1 VKTEK
6 EYDLVYSKCKAK
18 AIGEVSTCYFHF
30 PEESIPDI
38 KQKLGDIPVIII
50 LREPVERVWSGYK
63 HFVRQGRE
71 QLSFTDALENEQ
83 KRKANRWD
91 FMWYYTEIS
100 FYAEQARRWKAAFT
114 NTLFILNEELEQEPV
129 KTMQEIFRFIGVDD
143 QFVPDTATRYNISD
157 PQSHNIW
164 FSLFFANPIIK
175 HTIKPLLNAVIKED
189 TKRKLM
195 HKLRKKN
202 TAATPKL
209 EPALREELKKK
220 YTADIAALEKVILK
234 DLSKWK

>member
-1 VKTEK
+1 MKPNFLVAGVAKCGTTSLYYYMTQHPEIEIPRKETFYFIRNFYKKQTSDIRGRRNPEHIVKTEK

-30 PEESIPDI
+30 PDESIPDI

-71 QLSFTDALENEQ
+71 QLSFTDALANEQ

-100 FYAEQARRWKAAFT
+100 FYAEQARRWKAVFT

-143 QFVPDTATRYNISD
+143 QFVPDTTRVIIFLIRNRIISGSAYSLPIRLSNI
-157 PQSHNIW
+157 
-164 FSLFFANPIIK
+164 
-175 HTIKPLLNAVIKED
+175 
-189 TKRKLM
+189 R
-195 HKLRKKN
+195 
-202 TAATPKL
+202 
-209 EPALREELKKK
+209 
-220 YTADIAALEKVILK
+220 
-234 DLSKWK
+234 LSPY